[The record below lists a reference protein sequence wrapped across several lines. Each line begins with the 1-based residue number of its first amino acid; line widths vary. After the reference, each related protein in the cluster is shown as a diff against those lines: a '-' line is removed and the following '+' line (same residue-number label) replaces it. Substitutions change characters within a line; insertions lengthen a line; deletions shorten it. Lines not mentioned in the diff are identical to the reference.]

1 MSDSVSLAYI
11 RITVHC
17 HSTPR
22 STIACVESQPIR
34 LTLRLN
40 AYKTQ
45 MMWLM
50 GFGQQLEKIGINEIS
65 TMSTLVVVLNTARDL
80 GVIILTAV

>member
-1 MSDSVSLAYI
+1 
-11 RITVHC
+11 
-17 HSTPR
+17 
-22 STIACVESQPIR
+22 
-34 LTLRLN
+34 
-40 AYKTQ
+40 